1 MIDRT
6 LTTVDVS
13 SLTEE
18 RDTVHFAYQG
28 PFGEDATGFVILWKG
43 ELRAYRNLCPHWSI
57 PLDQDGEVF
66 GPRKR
71 QLFCPHHGARFDP
84 ATGRCTIGP
93 PRGSGIE
100 AFDVAHDPE
109 AGTATISRRMGRL
122 RF

>member
-13 SLTEE
+13 SLREE
-18 RDTVHFAYQG
+18 RDTLHFEYRG
-28 PFGEDATGFVILWKG
+28 PFGEESTGFVIVWKG
-43 ELRAYRNLCPHWSI
+43 QLRAYRNLCPHWSV
-57 PLDQDGEVF
+57 PLDQDGDVF

-84 ATGRCTIGP
+84 ESGRCTIGP

-100 AFDVAHDPE
+100 AFDVELDADTG
-109 AGTATISRRMGRL
+109 AATILRRVAKL
-122 RF
+122 SF